1 MKVFSMQKSFK
12 NNYEPKA
19 ISSLDKDFI
28 SAECLKALSL
38 DENPF
43 IDHAREPFLFID
55 QQLEMSIN
63 VILDYLQNKNST
75 LVLLGEIGIGKTTH
89 LRILLR
95 RGYQHFNFC
104 TLRAKPNTTF
114 AEIEQKIQERWRLSK
129 QPIEETI
136 QSDEYIKRY
145 IETDKHP
152 VLIVDDAH
160 RLQSQELDALL
171 QLKHRVGLQSPHPL
185 GLVLASEPSIQT
197 QLAELEQ
204 INPAATQVYQINT
217 RALNATQSENYINF
231 RLEKAGVKNTDL
243 FSPHEMQEFFTRS
256 KGLPRV
262 INKLARTTLVER
274 CQKETTHTKSNNSF
288 AATPSMRLGLILVGL
303 IGLAFVFAALF
314 KKPHENI
321 ELGINK
327 DELKQEVIQ
336 SKIITPDEQTKN
348 LIAPSNHV
356 QKTPKPYV
364 APLVL
369 GPLHLEAKTATN
381 DKQTK
386 VLDQSQPF
394 APDWL
399 LSQKSGS
406 YTIQIVASS
415 NKNNLTA
422 FAAKHFKGKQTA
434 YYQKTGQDK
443 QWFILVYGIYP
454 TREEALT
461 AIEALPSNV
470 KKNRPY
476 PLQINKI
483 QQVIRQ

>member
-1 MKVFSMQKSFK
+1 MQESFEDP
-12 NNYEPKA
+12 YDPKA
-19 ISSLDKDFI
+19 MLSLNADFI
-28 SAECLKALSL
+28 SPECLEALSL

-63 VILDYLQNKNST
+63 VVLDYLQKKNST

-114 AEIEQKIQERWRLSK
+114 AEIEQKVRERWRLPE
-129 QPIEETI
+129 QTIEETI

-160 RLQSQELDALL
+160 RLQSQVLDALL

-185 GLVLASEPSIQT
+185 GLVLASEPSIRT

-204 INPAATQVYQINT
+204 INLAATQVHQINT
-217 RALNATQSENYINF
+217 HAFNATQSENYINF

-243 FSPHEMQEFFTRS
+243 FSPHEIQEFFTHS

-262 INKLARTTLVER
+262 INKLARAALMEQ
-274 CQKETTHTKSNNSF
+274 CQKESTRTTANNNF
-288 AATPSMRLGLILVGL
+288 AATPGMRLGLILVGL
-303 IGLAFVFAALF
+303 IGLTFVFAALL
-314 KKPHENI
+314 KEPNEDI
-321 ELGINK
+321 ELEINQ

-336 SKIITPDEQTKN
+336 SKIIEPDEQTKN
-348 LIAPSNHV
+348 QIARSSHV
-356 QKTPKPYV
+356 QKIPKPYV

-369 GPLHLEAKTATN
+369 GPLHLEDTTATKDKQ

-386 VLDQSQPF
+386 ILYKSQPF

-399 LSQKSGS
+399 LTQKSES
-406 YTIQIVASS
+406 YTIQIVASPS
-415 NKNNLTA
+415 QENLTA

-434 YYQKTGQDK
+434 YYQKTSQDK

-454 TREEALT
+454 TRKEALT
-461 AIEALPSNV
+461 AIEALPSSV

-476 PLQINKI
+476 PLKINKI
-483 QQVIRQ
+483 QHIIRQ